1 MKLFQSTKCGF
12 TVLVLCLWSR
22 LAPFQRQNSHMWPMT
37 TTLAGEGHV
46 FNLAYVALM
55 FCLI

>member
-46 FNLAYVALM
+46 FIWHMPL
-55 FCLI
+55 